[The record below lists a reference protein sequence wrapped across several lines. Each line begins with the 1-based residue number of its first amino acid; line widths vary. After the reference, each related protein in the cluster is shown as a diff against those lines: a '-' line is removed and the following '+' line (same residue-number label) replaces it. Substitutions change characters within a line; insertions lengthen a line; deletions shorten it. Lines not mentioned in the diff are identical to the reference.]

1 MKIKC
6 PKCESVYEIA
16 EAKIPEKGANVTC
29 KKCQNRFAVKRRE
42 KMEEQSEEKVQQ
54 GETKQIIITCPDCGH
69 VNISKKSC
77 VGCGRAFS
85 EDEIS
90 ELKIEI

>member
-6 PKCESVYEIA
+6 PKCEAVYEIS
-16 EAKIPEKGANVTC
+16 ESKIPEKGANVTC
-29 KKCQNRFAVKRRE
+29 KKCQNRFTVKR
-42 KMEEQSEEKVQQ
+42 EEKREEKIQE
-54 GETKQIIITCPDCGH
+54 GETKQVIITCPDCGR

-85 EDEIS
+85 EEEIS